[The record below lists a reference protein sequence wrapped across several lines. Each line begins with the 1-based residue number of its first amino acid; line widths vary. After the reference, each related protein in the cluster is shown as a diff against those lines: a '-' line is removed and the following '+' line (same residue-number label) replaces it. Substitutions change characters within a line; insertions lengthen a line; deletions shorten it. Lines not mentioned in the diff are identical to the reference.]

1 MSIYKKWA
9 LRESPI
15 IIRILAALAAGSI
28 FVCFIPLFP
37 TFSGPGLDCSK
48 LNLGILNAVMGIT
61 AILIGSFFALWPNVS
76 HM

>member
-9 LRESPI
+9 SRESPI

-28 FVCFIPLFP
+28 FVYFTPLFP
-37 TFSGPGLDCSK
+37 TFAGPGLDCSK
-48 LNLGILNAVMGIT
+48 LNLSVLNAVIGIA
-61 AILIGSFFALWPNVS
+61 AILIGSFLTLWPIVS